1 MVEFCEFSVYGV
13 DDYEITDGE
22 DVDNKVL
29 SYVKEKVCPL
39 TDKLV
44 DVDDILLVKVVDD
57 VVSVHWWLVDG
68 ITLESSET
76 LM

>member
-1 MVEFCEFSVYGV
+1 MVEFCEFSVYG
-13 DDYEITDGE
+13 DGDCEITDGE

-29 SYVKEKVCPL
+29 SYVKEKVYPL

-44 DVDDILLVKVVDD
+44 DVDDILLVKVVDG
-57 VVSVHWWLVDG
+57 VVGVYWWLSDG
-68 ITLESSET
+68 ITLELSET